1 MARPK
6 KSDEEKPVKG
16 VKYEDIKP
24 TKGLVYDRKKYLYFL
39 EVYHY
44 LRPYL
49 ERELP
54 KINKKDL
61 VAKFS
66 KDKKMVED
74 VWDCVYE
81 LKLKWPNEM
90 IGRIVEQIE
99 E

>member
-1 MARPK
+1 MARTK

-24 TKGLVYDRKKYLYFL
+24 TKGLVYDRNKYLQFL
-39 EVYHY
+39 EIYHY

-54 KINKKDL
+54 NLTKKDL
-61 VAKFS
+61 VAKFP

-90 IGRIVEQIE
+90 IDRILEQVKQ
-99 E
+99 